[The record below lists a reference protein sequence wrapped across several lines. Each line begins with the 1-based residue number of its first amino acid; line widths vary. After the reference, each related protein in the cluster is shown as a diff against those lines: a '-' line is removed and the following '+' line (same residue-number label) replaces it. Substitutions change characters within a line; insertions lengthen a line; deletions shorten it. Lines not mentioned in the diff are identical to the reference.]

1 MKKLSLIIVA
11 IFTITACQSELSVVD
26 IPNENKL
33 VIQSFIS
40 PQDTILSVRVSN
52 TNAVIGQVS
61 KEFKT
66 ISNASV
72 TIGNGIKS
80 VLLPY
85 DKDGYYRISSKQL
98 EVKSGQKYLLNVNIP
113 DGRMVSGECTIP
125 LTTVDEK
132 KVIINIQSLTSDE
145 KSVFVKWNDIANEQN
160 YYALTG
166 TYVTLRKGCN
176 NYLPIYFWDKSRDG
190 EQFSFNFNT
199 SIVCG
204 SGNPNFILIIA
215 NYDLSGYQYI
225 STLQEQNSVNGV
237 PFTEPVQI
245 FTNIKGGYGVFSGYN
260 QLRTMVK
267 IF

>member
-40 PQDTILSVRVSN
+40 PQDTILSVRVSS

-98 EVKSGQKYLLNVNIP
+98 EVKSGQKYFLNVNTP
-113 DGRMVSGECTIP
+113 DGRAVSGECIVP
-125 LTTVDEK
+125 LAMIDKTK
-132 KVIINIQSLTSDE
+132 MIIDIHSLASETKLVS
-145 KSVFVKWNDIANEQN
+145 VKWNDIPNEQN
-160 YYALTG
+160 YYAFTG
-166 TYVTLRKGCN
+166 TYETLRKGCN
-176 NYLPIYFWDKSRDG
+176 NDLPIYFGDKNRDG
-190 EQFSFNFNT
+190 EQFSYNFNT

-204 SGNPNFILIIA
+204 SGNPNFIIVIA
-215 NYDLSGYQYI
+215 NYDLNGYQFI
-225 STLQEQNSVNGV
+225 STLQEQYSVNGI

-267 IF
+267 MF

>member
-1 MKKLSLIIVA
+1 MKRYTLFILIIFSV
-11 IFTITACQSELSVVD
+11 TACQSELSVVD
-26 IPNENKL
+26 IASENKL
-33 VIQSFIS
+33 VVQSFIS

-66 ISNASV
+66 IANATV

-80 VLLPY
+80 VLLSY

-98 EVKSGQKYLLNVNIP
+98 EVKSGQKYFLNVNTP
-113 DGRMVSGECTIP
+113 DGRAVSGECTIP
-125 LTTVDEK
+125 LTTIDK
-132 KVIINIQSLTSDE
+132 TKMIIDIQSLTSE
-145 KSVFVKWNDIANEQN
+145 TKYVSVKWDDIPNEQN

-166 TYVTLRKGCN
+166 VYETLRKGCN
-176 NYLPIYFWDKSRDG
+176 NDLPIYFVDKNRNG

-199 SIVCG
+199 DIVCG
-204 SGNPNFILIIA
+204 SGNPNYIIIIA
-215 NYDLSGYQYI
+215 NYDLNGYQYI
-225 STLQEQNSVNGV
+225 STLQEQFSVNGV

-260 QLRTMVK
+260 QLRTVVK
-267 IF
+267 MF